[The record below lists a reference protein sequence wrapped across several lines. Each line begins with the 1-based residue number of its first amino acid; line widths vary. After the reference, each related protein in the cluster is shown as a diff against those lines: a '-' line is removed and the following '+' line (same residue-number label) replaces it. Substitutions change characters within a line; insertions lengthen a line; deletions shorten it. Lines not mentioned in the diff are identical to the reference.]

1 MKRAEKSPVKSLV
14 AIGTLGL
21 SVAALLLIQM
31 SADAGGIKGGSKGSG
46 KGGGAEGG
54 VAAGSPFCETATPL
68 QLGANTFT
76 TFSSPSFLDLLDS
89 PCGPLLLFRT
99 NYFDFTPAQT
109 GTYIFSTCGGL
120 IWDDII
126 VVLNTCNPADGIVGC
141 SDNACGLQA
150 EATVDLLEGVTYKIV
165 VGGDSAF
172 DRGNGVM
179 RVTLAS
185 TNNGG
190 ANPDVAIASITDVA
204 SYGGTL
210 VNDQLMLGYSFGTV
224 ACNIGDA
231 PMPAFAAPDVRHSY
245 IPTNAYR
252 YYNGRF
258 EQVGLGWG
266 KTGANA
272 VQQSFCS
279 TCQQIAGGNY
289 LGIGCS
295 DPAPA
300 TPSGA
305 QLFLGARCEVNPS
318 TGALPSIPNEGL
330 PTPPVVV
337 GRRVQMKDIDIDPD
351 VNFGARFV
359 AEAQYIHPADATAGN
374 NTNNNSWRE
383 FEVTALGGSEYG
395 IALIGATAQQ
405 QPAIAAWKSFDP
417 AVTLATADVPS
428 DGRYV
433 LGYRVTDNGNG
444 TWHYEYAVQNMTSD
458 RAANSFT
465 VPMGSGVQVT
475 NVGFH
480 DVDYHSG
487 EPYDLTDWTS
497 SVTANGVTWTGGSYK
512 LNPNG
517 NALRFATIYN
527 FFFDANYAP
536 TAANVSLGL
545 FKPGASGAPNSVA
558 LASVG
563 PAGVPANPADI
574 NGDGIVNAA
583 DLAIVLN
590 NWGGSGLG
598 DVDHNG
604 IVDGADLAVVL
615 SAWN

>member
-31 SADAGGIKGGSKGSG
+31 SADAGGIKGGSKGGG

-465 VPMGSGVQVT
+465 VPMGSGMQVT

-545 FKPGASGAPNSVA
+545 FKPGAAGAPNSVA